1 MLESV
6 GRHNVETAKEN
17 MSLEVREHNAS
28 ALGRAIFFSCVVPSL
43 ISAPAFPF
51 QSLPNTFC
59 R

>member
-1 MLESV
+1 
-6 GRHNVETAKEN
+6 

-43 ISAPAFPF
+43 ISAPAFSF
-51 QSLPNTFC
+51 QHCFAVTAQIALSMVGSVEI